1 MTIFLILLHLNLV
14 SPSLVSEI
22 MLIPAYAKHPWFALI
37 LLIILSATTGQHVY
51 WIAPNATQCGDR
63 TPCQTLDDYNEY
75 NSSLFSKSN
84 TKWIFLSGVHYMKS
98 YITIRNA
105 VNVTLT
111 GEHPCTNSSE
121 PSQCSTIGNAVYCNQ
136 KEIPKHTP
144 IHMEDCNSYDLLGYK
159 NLLKSAYG
167 PLYSLVSIH
176 SFYDGFRL
184 LTSESKYLFMVK
196 NCSGVAVSDLNIE
209 NFPVKGYIGSCH
221 PDFRQVVFEFKKVSN
236 VVLHSVT
243 FESFVPE
250 GDKFHL
256 ASVAFTEPSGEI
268 IVNNSY
274 LKSVRIKE
282 PHHYHLVITQS
293 RFTGLGIFLRN
304 DGHHFEQHPF
314 SSVTI
319 DNCQFVGASVK
330 VDFLYYSSVII
341 DKCVFED
348 SQLTLKI
355 ETPVDNETS
364 PSLIKVSNTSFIGS
378 YLRPDLVMLHGINPF
393 TEVTFSNVT
402 FKNNSAEYL
411 EGCLM
416 TAKHDLMIAVTTQA
430 RKPAIIFENCTF
442 QWNSFYSHQIC
453 LQYLSQMY
461 PVQFIGYNL
470 IQQNDGGG
478 VYLNNSVLW
487 VQGCLDIKNNGYSKT
502 LTDAGLIISD
512 IYRSQIWLSN
522 NSEMNIIH
530 NEGFGVFIPFKE
542 GHVRSNSCFISLV
555 HDNEMPFESLLA
567 EDDLENFNASLVV
580 SRNYFYF
587 GDIMYGKYPGN
598 QIYNAHL
605 QNCVWSSRLKKGN
618 KTWSLEEDKIKKYLK
633 LDSWN
638 ETVIGSPPYTVCL
651 CDVTQPNSG
660 DHWICNSPIFNRTV
674 FPGLPV
680 TIAVVTLGD
689 LDLVQPA
696 KFTIN
701 ISTGEETRSKIISG
715 CTELYTFTPLLKP
728 SNHRFTMISRS
739 LHKSKEMLERTIEVN
754 IVVTSKCPPGM
765 SISHSNKTDECTCNK
780 ILIPHGFHCDIKR
793 HGYHAFDNVI
803 TYRFATS
810 HQWLGYWNGHLVLS
824 DYCPSHYCSSDNS
837 SLLTTGVTLEGLNTS
852 VQCDRNSK
860 RQGLLCSQC
869 TTGTSSQ
876 FGSFRCAECTF
887 AGLLLVPFGV
897 VIGILLVVFLFLFN
911 FTVLQGDVV
920 GIAFF
925 ANIVCIMDEFLLKY
939 APRPFYGTLALIN
952 VSFGFEVCFFDG
964 MDEFAK
970 AIIQF
975 MFPFYL
981 FSLVI
986 IIIIAAHKFNLK
998 IFRVRF
1004 VGRRSVPVL
1013 ATIMLITYSGLINA
1027 VIYGLQYTTIYNVD
1041 SGTQQ
1046 LVWLHQPELGYFR
1059 GKHIAVG
1066 ILSLLVLLFYLLP
1079 LTIVTLFG
1087 DLFRMCSRNLWY
1099 SHFLDVFHGA
1109 FRYPFG
1115 FWFGTRL
1122 LFRIVF
1128 ITLNITAN
1136 TPVVAYTIF
1145 LTTGAIIL
1153 LQFLLEPFRTDN
1165 VTIYRPDPE
1174 RKVTQRDLMKE
1185 KISKIFRPKIIDSLF
1200 LFNIM
1205 FIATTA
1211 VLGSTDISS
1220 AFTTV
1225 GVCLSIS
1232 LALIQLVAIVV
1243 HHAYHYFPLPSST
1256 PQRMEALRERY
1267 IDFRERVREKLRA
1280 RRDRTD
1286 TPDIAPVQITY
1297 LSASMCFNSEEYTSS
1312 SSSSEEEKNDS
1323 EYREDNEIRE
1333 NATTMV

>member
-1 MTIFLILLHLNLV
+1 
-14 SPSLVSEI
+14 

-37 LLIILSATTGQHVY
+37 LLTILSATTGQHVY
-51 WIAPNATQCGDR
+51 WIAPNATQCGER
-63 TPCQTLDDYNEY
+63 TPCYTLDYYYY
-75 NSSLFSKSN
+75 NSSLFSTSH
-84 TKWIFLSGVHYMKS
+84 TKWIFLPGVHR
-98 YITIRNA
+98 IRSPIIIENA

-121 PSQCSTIGNAVYCNQ
+121 PSQCSTLGNVLNCDEE
-136 KEIPKHTP
+136 EIPKHTSGS
-144 IHMEDCNSYDLLGYK
+144 MYDCCGLSGYMNDFNPMFKMPYPNAGGYFGASNFNTLAPRKSDSNDL
-159 NLLKSAYG
+159 
-167 PLYSLVSIH
+167 
-176 SFYDGFRL
+176 
-184 LTSESKYLFMVK
+184 YLFMVK
-196 NCSGVAVSDLNIE
+196 KCSGVVVRDLNIQNIMQE
-209 NFPVKGYIGSCH
+209 KDYTASCRANSRSLVFNFE
-221 PDFRQVVFEFKKVSN
+221 QVSN
-236 VVLHSVT
+236 VALYSVT
-243 FESFVPE
+243 SKRFTPVATFT
-250 GDKFHL
+250 
-256 ASVAFTEPSGEI
+256 SVVFAEPSGTI
-268 IVNNSY
+268 IVNNSH
-274 LKSVRIKE
+274 LESLRILE
-282 PHHYHLVITQS
+282 PNHYRLVITQS
-293 RFTGLGIFLRN
+293 RFTGEGISLKNVLR
-304 DGHHFEQHPF
+304 EQHPF
-314 SSVTI
+314 SSVKF
-319 DNCQFVGASVK
+319 DNCQFVGATVE
-330 VDFLYYSSVII
+330 VDFFYYSSVII
-341 DKCVFED
+341 DKCVFEN
-348 SQLTLKI
+348 SKCILNIK
-355 ETPVDNETS
+355 PRVDNTTS
-364 PSLIKVSNTSFIGS
+364 ASLIKVSDTLFIYGQS
-378 YLRPDLVMLHGINPF
+378 ELVMLKDINSF
-393 TEVTFSNVT
+393 TKVTFSNVT
-402 FKNNSAEYL
+402 FENNSAL
-411 EGCLM
+411 PKKSGKCIM
-416 TAKHDLMIAVTTQA
+416 TAEHDLQNGPGPVVFTQTIT
-430 RKPAIIFENCTF
+430 PAITFENCTF
-442 QWNSFYSHQIC
+442 QQNRFYTHQIC
-453 LQYLSQMY
+453 LYHLSQMN
-461 PVQFIGYNL
+461 PFQFKGHSMIHEN
-470 IQQNDGGG
+470 NGGG
-478 VYLNNSVLW
+478 IYLYNSVLW
-487 VQGCLDIKNNGYSKT
+487 VQGCLDIKNNGNSMSLK
-502 LTDAGLIISD
+502 DSGLNISD
-512 IYRSQIWLSN
+512 IDRSQIWLGN
-522 NSEMNIIH
+522 NSEMNISS
-530 NEGFGVFIPFKE
+530 NKGFGVFVPCKE
-542 GHVRSNSCFISLV
+542 GHVRSNSCLIRLV
-555 HDNEMPFESLLA
+555 HDREMPFELLVA

-580 SRNYFYF
+580 SGNYFHF
-587 GDIMYGKYPGN
+587 GDIMFGEYHGN

-605 QNCVWSSRLKKGN
+605 QNCVRRLKKGN
-618 KTWSLEEDKIKKYLK
+618 ETLSLEEDKIKKYLI
-633 LDSWN
+633 LDSWD
-638 ETVIGSPPYTVCL
+638 ETVIGSPPYNVCL
-651 CDVTQPNSG
+651 CDVTQPNIR

-674 FPGLPV
+674 YPGLSV
-680 TIAVVTLGD
+680 TLAAVALGD

-696 KFTIN
+696 NFTIT
-701 ISTGEETRSKIISG
+701 TGDETRNYNKSISG
-715 CTELYTFTPLLKP
+715 CTELHTFTPKLKP
-728 SNHRFTMISRS
+728 STYRFILVARS
-739 LHKSKEMLERTIEVN
+739 LYDEMSVRTAVN
-754 IVVTSKCPPGM
+754 IVVTSQCPPGM
-765 SISHSNKTDECTCNK
+765 SISHSSKTDECRCNH
-780 ILIPHGFHCDIKR
+780 ILISHGFHCDIKP
-793 HGYHAFDNVI
+793 HEYHDFDNVV
-803 TYRFATS
+803 TYRSATS
-810 HQWLGYWNGHLVLS
+810 HQWLGYWNGLLVLS
-824 DYCPSHYCSSDNS
+824 NYCPSHYCSSDNS

-852 VQCDRNSK
+852 VQCDPNSK

-876 FGSFRCAECTF
+876 FGSFRCAKCTF

-920 GIAFF
+920 GIAFY

-952 VSFGFEVCFFDG
+952 VGFGFEVCFFDG

-975 MFPFYL
+975 LFPFYL

-1027 VIYGLQYTTIYNVD
+1027 VIYGLQYTTIYDVE

-1046 LVWLHQPELGYFR
+1046 LVWLHQPELEYFR

-1066 ILSLLVLLFYLLP
+1066 ILCLLVLLFYLLP

-1128 ITLNITAN
+1128 ITLNITTN

-1174 RKVTQRDLMKE
+1174 RKVTRRDLMKE

-1200 LFNIM
+1200 LFNVM
-1205 FIATTA
+1205 FMTAA

-1220 AFTTV
+1220 MYTTV

-1232 LALIQLVAIVV
+1232 LALVQLVAVVV
-1243 HHAYHYFPLPSST
+1243 HHTYHYFPLPNST
-1256 PQRMEALRERY
+1256 PQRMEAFRERY
-1267 IDFRERVREKLRA
+1267 FDFRERMREKLRA

-1312 SSSSEEEKNDS
+1312 SSSSEEGKSES
-1323 EYREDNEIRE
+1323 EYHEEDETRE
-1333 NATTMV
+1333 NTATMV